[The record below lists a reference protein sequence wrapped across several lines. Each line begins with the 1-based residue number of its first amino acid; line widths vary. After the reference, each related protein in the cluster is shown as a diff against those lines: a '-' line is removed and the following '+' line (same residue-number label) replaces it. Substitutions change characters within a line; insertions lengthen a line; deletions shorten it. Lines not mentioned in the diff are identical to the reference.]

1 LGKKIMTVDDSST
14 FRKVLGLSLRGAGY
28 EVIEAGDGEE
38 ALEKLDTSP
47 VDMVI
52 TDLTMPGM
60 NGIELV
66 REIRSR
72 SDCQSLPVVMLSTVG
87 EEKTLE
93 EGREA
98 GATGWMVKPFEPEE
112 LLSVIGQLL

>member
-1 LGKKIMTVDDSST
+1 MNRRGALLLIALLPVAVGAVALWVGIVS
-14 FRKVLGLSLRGAGY
+14 FVLG
-28 EVIEAGDGEE
+28 
-38 ALEKLDTSP
+38 
-47 VDMVI
+47 MV
-52 TDLTMPGM
+52 
-60 NGIELV
+60 
-66 REIRSR
+66 
-72 SDCQSLPVVMLSTVG
+72 LSTVG